1 MYIVAI
7 LRKIKDFWD
16 RRSSESLIQYYRNK
30 GITIGANCVFR
41 FPGSTKIDTMR
52 PSLVEIGDN
61 VDMNKNF
68 TIMAH
73 DFSHRVLLQL
83 YGEFLSSSGPVT
95 IGSNIYFGT
104 DVTVLKGV
112 TIGDNCIIGA
122 GSIVSKSIPPNS
134 VAAGVP
140 CRVICS
146 IDEYYAKRQKQWV
159 DEAIIYANRIRQK
172 ENREPIIDDFRP
184 EFGLYID
191 KHNIEYYDLDLVKI
205 RLKDKYD
212 EWLDQHK
219 AVFDGFDDF
228 LEKSRKYRNVCS
240 KK

>member
-1 MYIVAI
+1 MYIITLYKKVKE
-7 LRKIKDFWD
+7 LWN
-16 RRSSESLIQYYRNK
+16 RRSSESLIQFYRNK
-30 GITIGANCVFR
+30 GITIGNHCVFR
-41 FPGSTKIDTMR
+41 SPMSTKIDTMR

-73 DFSHRVLLQL
+73 DFSHRVFLEL
-83 YGEFLSSSGPVT
+83 YGEFLSSSGQVK
-95 IGSNIYFGT
+95 IGNNIYFGT
-104 DVTVLKGV
+104 DVIVLKGV

-122 GSIVSKSIPPNS
+122 GSIVSKSIPSNS

-140 CRVICS
+140 CRVICT
-146 IDEYYAKRQKQWV
+146 IDEYYAKRKKLWV
-159 DEAIIYANRIRQK
+159 DEAISYANAIRLK
-172 ENREPIIDDFRP
+172 ENREPVIDDFYP

-191 KHNIEYYDLDLVKI
+191 KHNIKNYNLTSIKS

-212 EWLDQHK
+212 EWLEHHK

-228 LEKSRKYRNVCS
+228 LEKSRKYRNIS
-240 KK
+240 K